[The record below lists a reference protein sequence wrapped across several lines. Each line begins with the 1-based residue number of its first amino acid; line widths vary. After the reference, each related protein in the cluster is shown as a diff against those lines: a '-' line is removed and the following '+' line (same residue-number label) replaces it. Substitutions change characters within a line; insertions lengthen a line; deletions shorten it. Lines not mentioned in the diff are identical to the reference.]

1 MLNIIVMKH
10 ILKYGLFV
18 VASVMALCVSCSDDD
33 EGGASDPV
41 VTIGQ
46 GEVLVGN
53 VAQEKRV
60 SVQANVPIALVSS
73 ESWCVVEQEGETT
86 ANGVTTFV
94 VKVESNTDAQER
106 RALLQ
111 VMYGEQSFGV
121 IAVTQTAGDKVVIAE
136 TSPMETSNEYREFTL
151 TVSSTSEY
159 EVTLSCDWIVR
170 KSSEEEGKE
179 LFAVKA
185 NYGEARI
192 DTILFTCG
200 NAEALY
206 VVSQAAGVIVDLG
219 VESTAKE
226 LAAKIFAGINIGNTM
241 EVPLQEGADP
251 NQSGE
256 TGWGNPVVNEDYIRG
271 LRDAGFN
278 AVRIPCAWDSHIED
292 VETHKVADKWM
303 ERVAEVVDM
312 VVNNGMYAIL
322 NIHWDGGWLE
332 NNCTADKQEAN
343 NEKQRALWTQI
354 ANRFIEYDERLLF
367 AGCNEP
373 NAENAEQMAV
383 LATYEQTFVDAV
395 RATGGRNAK
404 RVLIVQGPTTNI
416 EKTDQLMALPTD
428 IVEDRLMVEVHY
440 YDPFPF
446 CLMEKDETWGKMLY
460 FWGSQMSKVSAELKD
475 RCSTYAANAEAVNTE
490 LLKMKKKYANQGIP
504 VILGEYGAYYRKALA
519 SEEYYDLHKA
529 SVDEWLYEVT
539 RLSKNNG
546 LIPFL
551 WDTGALISRK
561 DGSVIQQSQ
570 LENLMKGATEGI
582 YPSIYK

>member
-1 MLNIIVMKH
+1 M
-10 ILKYGLFV
+10 LKY
-18 VASVMALCVSCSDDD
+18 AVMLIIAITGALSACSDDD
-33 EGGASDPV
+33 SESVEPQVKV
-41 VTIGQ
+41 VQ
-46 GEVLVGN
+46 EEVILN
-53 VAQEKRV
+53 NKAQQKKI
-60 SVQANVPIALVSS
+60 SIQTNVPLKLVSS
-73 ESWCVVEQEGETT
+73 ESWCIVEQEGETT
-86 ANGVTTFV
+86 AKGVATFV
-94 VKVESNTDAQER
+94 VSVESNDETQER
-106 RALLQ
+106 RALIR
-111 VMYGEQSFGV
+111 VYSGETEYGVVS
-121 IAVTQTAGDKVVIAE
+121 VTQSAGDSIKIVE
-136 TSPMETSNEYREFTL
+136 TSPLSVENIYSEIVL
-151 TVSSTSEY
+151 TVQSTAEY
-159 EVTLSCDWIVR
+159 TVTLSCDWITQ
-170 KSSEEEGKE
+170 KDNAEEGKE
-179 LFAVKA
+179 TFAIKA
-185 NYGEARI
+185 NYDEART
-192 DTILFTCG
+192 DTIVFSCG

-206 VVSQAAGVIVDLG
+206 IITQAAGEIVDLG

-226 LAAKIFAGINIGNTM
+226 LAGKIFAGINIGNTM
-241 EVPLQEGADP
+241 EVPLGEGVEP
-251 NQSGE
+251 GTSGE
-256 TGWGNPVVNEDYIRG
+256 TGWGNPVINEDYIRG
-271 LRDAGFN
+271 LRNAGFN
-278 AVRIPCAWDSHIED
+278 AVRVPCAWNSHIED
-292 VETHKVADKWM
+292 FETFKVSDKWM
-303 ERVAEVVDM
+303 ARVKEVVDM
-312 VVNNGMYAIL
+312 IVNNGMYVIL

-332 NNCTADKQEAN
+332 NNCTPDKQEAN
-343 NEKQRALWTQI
+343 NKQQKALWTQI
-354 ANRFIEYDERLLF
+354 ANQFKEYDERVLF

-416 EKTDQLMALPTD
+416 EKTEQLMALPTD

-446 CLMEKDETWGKMLY
+446 CLMEKDETWGKMSY
-460 FWGSQMSKVSAELKD
+460 FWGSQISKVSAELKD

-561 DGSVIQQSQ
+561 DGSVIQQTQ
-570 LENLMKGATEGI
+570 LDNIMKGANDGV
-582 YPSIYK
+582 YPSIFK

>member
-1 MLNIIVMKH
+1 MENIYSEIV
-10 ILKYGLFV
+10 
-18 VASVMALCVSCSDDD
+18 
-33 EGGASDPV
+33 
-41 VTIGQ
+41 
-46 GEVLVGN
+46 
-53 VAQEKRV
+53 
-60 SVQANVPIALVSS
+60 
-73 ESWCVVEQEGETT
+73 
-86 ANGVTTFV
+86 
-94 VKVESNTDAQER
+94 
-106 RALLQ
+106 
-111 VMYGEQSFGV
+111 
-121 IAVTQTAGDKVVIAE
+121 
-136 TSPMETSNEYREFTL
+136 L
-151 TVSSTSEY
+151 TVQSTAEY
-159 EVTLSCDWIVR
+159 TVTLSCDWITQ
-170 KSSEEEGKE
+170 KDNAEEGKE
-179 LFAVKA
+179 TFAIKA
-185 NYGEARI
+185 NYDEART
-192 DTILFTCG
+192 DTIVFSCG

-206 VVSQAAGVIVDLG
+206 IITQAAGEIVDLG

-226 LAAKIFAGINIGNTM
+226 LAGKIFAGINIGNTM
-241 EVPLQEGADP
+241 EVPLGEGVEP
-251 NQSGE
+251 GTSGE
-256 TGWGNPVVNEDYIRG
+256 TGWGNPVINEDYIRG
-271 LRDAGFN
+271 LRNAGFN
-278 AVRIPCAWDSHIED
+278 AVRVPCAWNSHIED
-292 VETHKVADKWM
+292 FETYKVSDKWM
-303 ERVAEVVDM
+303 ARVKEVVDM
-312 VVNNGMYAIL
+312 IVNNGMYVIL

-332 NNCTADKQEAN
+332 NNCTPDKQEAN
-343 NEKQRALWTQI
+343 NKQQKALWTQI
-354 ANRFIEYDERLLF
+354 ANQFKEYDERVLF

-446 CLMEKDETWGKMLY
+446 CLMDKDETWGKMSY
-460 FWGSQMSKVSAELKD
+460 FWGSQVSKVSAELKD

-561 DGSVIQQSQ
+561 DGSVIQQTQ
-570 LENLMKGATEGI
+570 LDNIMKGANDGV
-582 YPSIYK
+582 YPSIFK

>member
-1 MLNIIVMKH
+1 M
-10 ILKYGLFV
+10 LKY
-18 VASVMALCVSCSDDD
+18 AVMLIIAITGVLSACSDDD
-33 EGGASDPV
+33 SESVEPQVKV
-41 VTIGQ
+41 VQ
-46 GEVLVGN
+46 EEVILN
-53 VAQEKRV
+53 NKAQQKKI
-60 SVQANVPIALVSS
+60 SIQTNVPLKLVSS
-73 ESWCVVEQEGETT
+73 ESWCTVEQEGETT
-86 ANGVTTFV
+86 AKGVATFV
-94 VKVESNTDAQER
+94 VSVESNDEAQER
-106 RALLQ
+106 RALIR
-111 VMYGEQSFGV
+111 VYSGETEYGVVS
-121 IAVTQTAGDKVVIAE
+121 VTQSAGDSIKIVE
-136 TSPMETSNEYREFTL
+136 TSPLSVENIYSEIVL
-151 TVSSTSEY
+151 TVQSTAEY
-159 EVTLSCDWIVR
+159 TVTLSCDWITQ
-170 KSSEEEGKE
+170 KDNAEEGKE
-179 LFAVKA
+179 TFAIKA
-185 NYGEARI
+185 NYDEART
-192 DTILFTCG
+192 DTIVFSCG

-206 VVSQAAGVIVDLG
+206 IITQAAGEIVDLG

-226 LAAKIFAGINIGNTM
+226 LAGKIFAGINIGNTM
-241 EVPLQEGADP
+241 EVPLGEGVEP
-251 NQSGE
+251 GTSGE
-256 TGWGNPVVNEDYIRG
+256 TGWGNPVINEDYIRG
-271 LRDAGFN
+271 LRNAGFN
-278 AVRIPCAWDSHIED
+278 AVRVPCAWNSHIED
-292 VETHKVADKWM
+292 FETFKVSDKWM
-303 ERVAEVVDM
+303 ARVKEVVDM
-312 VVNNGMYAIL
+312 IVNNGMYVIL

-332 NNCTADKQEAN
+332 NNCTPDKQEAN
-343 NEKQRALWTQI
+343 NKQQKALWTQI
-354 ANRFIEYDERLLF
+354 ANQFKEYDERVLF

-446 CLMEKDETWGKMLY
+446 CLMDKDETWGKMSY
-460 FWGSQMSKVSAELKD
+460 FWGSQVSKVSAELKD
-475 RCSTYAANAEAVNTE
+475 RCSTYAANVEAVNTE

-561 DGSVIQQSQ
+561 DGSVIQQTQ
-570 LENLMKGATEGI
+570 LDNIMKGANDGV
-582 YPSIYK
+582 YPSIFK

>member
-1 MLNIIVMKH
+1 MRYM
-10 ILKYGLFV
+10 LKY
-18 VASVMALCVSCSDDD
+18 AVMLIIAITGALSACSDDD
-33 EGGASDPV
+33 SESVEPQVKV
-41 VTIGQ
+41 VQ
-46 GEVLVGN
+46 EEVILN
-53 VAQEKRV
+53 NKAQQKKI
-60 SVQANVPIALVSS
+60 SIQTNVPLKLVSS
-73 ESWCVVEQEGETT
+73 ESWCTVEQEGETT
-86 ANGVTTFV
+86 AKGVAIFV
-94 VKVESNTDAQER
+94 VSVESNDEAQER
-106 RALLQ
+106 RALIR
-111 VMYGEQSFGV
+111 VYSGETEYGVVS
-121 IAVTQTAGDKVVIAE
+121 VTQSAGDSIKIVE
-136 TSPMETSNEYREFTL
+136 TSPLSVENIYSEIVL
-151 TVSSTSEY
+151 TVHSTAEY
-159 EVTLSCDWIVR
+159 TVTLSCDWITQ
-170 KSSEEEGKE
+170 KDNAEEGKE
-179 LFAVKA
+179 TFAIKA
-185 NYGEARI
+185 NYDEART
-192 DTILFTCG
+192 DTIVFSCG

-206 VVSQAAGVIVDLG
+206 IITQAAGEIVDLG

-226 LAAKIFAGINIGNTM
+226 LAGKIFAGINIGNTM
-241 EVPLQEGADP
+241 EVPLGEGVEP
-251 NQSGE
+251 GTSGE
-256 TGWGNPVVNEDYIRG
+256 TGWGNPVINEDYIRG
-271 LRDAGFN
+271 LRNAGFN
-278 AVRIPCAWDSHIED
+278 AVRVPCAWNSHIED
-292 VETHKVADKWM
+292 FETFKVSDKWM
-303 ERVAEVVDM
+303 ARVKEVVDM
-312 VVNNGMYAIL
+312 IVNNGMYVIL

-332 NNCTADKQEAN
+332 NNCTPDKQEAN
-343 NEKQRALWTQI
+343 NKQQKALWTQI
-354 ANRFIEYDERLLF
+354 ANQFKEYDERVLF

-446 CLMEKDETWGKMLY
+446 CLMEKDETWGKMSY

-529 SVDEWLYEVT
+529 SIDEWLYEVT

-561 DGSVIQQSQ
+561 DGSVIQQTQ
-570 LENLMKGATEGI
+570 LDNIMKGANDGV
-582 YPSIYK
+582 YPSIFK

>member
-1 MLNIIVMKH
+1 MRYM
-10 ILKYGLFV
+10 LKY
-18 VASVMALCVSCSDDD
+18 AVMLIIAITGALSACSDDD
-33 EGGASDPV
+33 SESVEPQVKV
-41 VTIGQ
+41 VQ
-46 GEVLVGN
+46 EEVILN
-53 VAQEKRV
+53 NKAQQKKI
-60 SVQANVPIALVSS
+60 SIQTNVPLKLVSS
-73 ESWCVVEQEGETT
+73 ESWCTVEQEGETT
-86 ANGVTTFV
+86 AKGVATFV
-94 VKVESNTDAQER
+94 VSVESNDEAQER
-106 RALLQ
+106 RALIK
-111 VMYGEQSFGV
+111 VYSGETECGV
-121 IAVTQTAGDKVVIAE
+121 VSVTQSAGDSIKIVE
-136 TSPMETSNEYREFTL
+136 TSPLSVESIYSEIVL
-151 TVSSTSEY
+151 TVQSTAEY
-159 EVTLSCDWIVR
+159 TVTLSCDWITQ
-170 KSSEEEGKE
+170 KDNAEEGKE
-179 LFAVKA
+179 IFAIKA
-185 NYGEARI
+185 NYDEART
-192 DTILFTCG
+192 DTIVFSCG

-206 VVSQAAGVIVDLG
+206 IITQAAGEIVDLG

-226 LAAKIFAGINIGNTM
+226 LAGKIFAGINIGNTM
-241 EVPLQEGADP
+241 EVPLGEGVEP
-251 NQSGE
+251 GTSGE
-256 TGWGNPVVNEDYIRG
+256 TGWGNPVINEDYIRG
-271 LRDAGFN
+271 LRNAGFN
-278 AVRIPCAWDSHIED
+278 AVRVPCAWNSHIED
-292 VETHKVADKWM
+292 FETFKVSDKWM
-303 ERVAEVVDM
+303 ARVKEVVDM
-312 VVNNGMYAIL
+312 IVNNGMYVIL

-332 NNCTADKQEAN
+332 NNCTPDKQEAN
-343 NEKQRALWTQI
+343 NKQQKALWTQI
-354 ANRFIEYDERLLF
+354 ANQFKEYDERVLF

-446 CLMEKDETWGKMLY
+446 CLMDKDETWGKMSY

-561 DGSVIQQSQ
+561 DGSVIQQTQ
-570 LENLMKGATEGI
+570 LDNIMKGANDGV
-582 YPSIYK
+582 YPSIFK

>member
-1 MLNIIVMKH
+1 MRYM
-10 ILKYGLFV
+10 LKY
-18 VASVMALCVSCSDDD
+18 AVMLIIAITGALSACSDDD
-33 EGGASDPV
+33 SESVEPQVKV
-41 VTIGQ
+41 VQ
-46 GEVLVGN
+46 EEVILN
-53 VAQEKRV
+53 NKAQQKKI
-60 SVQANVPIALVSS
+60 SIQTNVPLKLVSS
-73 ESWCVVEQEGETT
+73 ESWCTVEQEGETT
-86 ANGVTTFV
+86 AKGVATFV
-94 VKVESNTDAQER
+94 VSVESNDEAQER
-106 RALLQ
+106 RALIR
-111 VMYGEQSFGV
+111 VYSGETEYGVVS
-121 IAVTQTAGDKVVIAE
+121 VTQSAGDSIKIVE
-136 TSPMETSNEYREFTL
+136 TSPLSVENIYSEIVL
-151 TVSSTSEY
+151 TVQSTAEY
-159 EVTLSCDWIVR
+159 TVTLSCDWITQ
-170 KSSEEEGKE
+170 KDNAEEGKE
-179 LFAVKA
+179 TFAIKA
-185 NYGEARI
+185 NYDEART
-192 DTILFTCG
+192 DTIVFSCG

-206 VVSQAAGVIVDLG
+206 IITQAAGEIVDLG
-219 VESTAKE
+219 VESSAKE
-226 LAAKIFAGINIGNTM
+226 LAGKIFAGINIGNTM
-241 EVPLQEGADP
+241 EVPLGEGVEP
-251 NQSGE
+251 GTSGE
-256 TGWGNPVVNEDYIRG
+256 TGWGNPVINEDYIRG
-271 LRDAGFN
+271 LRNAGFN
-278 AVRIPCAWDSHIED
+278 AVRVPCAWNSHIED
-292 VETHKVADKWM
+292 FETFKVSDKWM
-303 ERVAEVVDM
+303 ARVKEVVDM
-312 VVNNGMYAIL
+312 IVNNGMYVIL

-332 NNCTADKQEAN
+332 NNCTPDKQEAN
-343 NEKQRALWTQI
+343 NKQQKALWTQI
-354 ANRFIEYDERLLF
+354 ANQFKEYDERVLF

-446 CLMEKDETWGKMLY
+446 CLMDKDETWGKMSY

-475 RCSTYAANAEAVNTE
+475 RCSTYAANVEAVNTE

-561 DGSVIQQSQ
+561 DGSVIQQTQ
-570 LENLMKGATEGI
+570 LDNIMKGANDGV
-582 YPSIYK
+582 YPSIFK

>member
-1 MLNIIVMKH
+1 MRYM
-10 ILKYGLFV
+10 LKY
-18 VASVMALCVSCSDDD
+18 AVMLIIAITGALSACSDDD
-33 EGGASDPV
+33 SESVEPQVKV
-41 VTIGQ
+41 VQ
-46 GEVLVGN
+46 EEVILN
-53 VAQEKRV
+53 NKAQQKKI
-60 SVQANVPIALVSS
+60 SIQTNVPLKLVSS
-73 ESWCVVEQEGETT
+73 ESWCTVEQEGETT
-86 ANGVTTFV
+86 AKGVATFV
-94 VKVESNTDAQER
+94 VSVESNDEAQER
-106 RALLQ
+106 RALIR
-111 VMYGEQSFGV
+111 VYSGETEYGVVSVSQS
-121 IAVTQTAGDKVVIAE
+121 AGDSIKIVE
-136 TSPMETSNEYREFTL
+136 TSPLSVENIYSEIVL
-151 TVSSTSEY
+151 TVQSTAEY
-159 EVTLSCDWIVR
+159 TVTLSCDWITQ
-170 KSSEEEGKE
+170 KDNAEEGKE
-179 LFAVKA
+179 TFAIKA
-185 NYGEARI
+185 NYDEART
-192 DTILFTCG
+192 DTIVFSCG

-206 VVSQAAGVIVDLG
+206 IITQAAGEIVDLG

-226 LAAKIFAGINIGNTM
+226 LAGKIFAGINIGNTM
-241 EVPLQEGADP
+241 EVPLGEGVEP
-251 NQSGE
+251 GTSGE
-256 TGWGNPVVNEDYIRG
+256 TGWGNPVINEDYIRG
-271 LRDAGFN
+271 LRNAGFN
-278 AVRIPCAWDSHIED
+278 AVRVPCAWNSHIED
-292 VETHKVADKWM
+292 FETFKVSDKWM
-303 ERVAEVVDM
+303 ARVKEVVDM
-312 VVNNGMYAIL
+312 IVNNGMYVIL

-332 NNCTADKQEAN
+332 NNCTPDKQEAN
-343 NEKQRALWTQI
+343 NKQQKALWTQI
-354 ANRFIEYDERLLF
+354 ANQFKEYDERVLF

-446 CLMEKDETWGKMLY
+446 CLMDKDETWGKMSY

-475 RCSTYAANAEAVNTE
+475 RCSTYAANVEAVNTE

-561 DGSVIQQSQ
+561 DGSVIQQTQ
-570 LENLMKGATEGI
+570 LDNIMKGANDGV
-582 YPSIYK
+582 YPSIFK

>member
-1 MLNIIVMKH
+1 MRYM
-10 ILKYGLFV
+10 LKY
-18 VASVMALCVSCSDDD
+18 AVMLIIAITGALSACSDDD
-33 EGGASDPV
+33 SESVEPQLKV
-41 VTIGQ
+41 VQ
-46 GEVLVGN
+46 EEVILN
-53 VAQEKRV
+53 NKAQQKKI
-60 SVQANVPIALVSS
+60 SIQTNVPLKLVSS
-73 ESWCVVEQEGETT
+73 ESWCTVEQEGETT
-86 ANGVTTFV
+86 AKGVATFV
-94 VKVESNTDAQER
+94 VSVESNDEAQER
-106 RALLQ
+106 RALIK
-111 VMYGEQSFGV
+111 VYSGETECGV
-121 IAVTQTAGDKVVIAE
+121 VSVTQSAGDSIKIVE
-136 TSPMETSNEYREFTL
+136 TSPLSVENIYSEIVL
-151 TVSSTSEY
+151 TVQSTAEY
-159 EVTLSCDWIVR
+159 TVTLSCDWITQ
-170 KSSEEEGKE
+170 KDNAEEGKE
-179 LFAVKA
+179 TFAIKA
-185 NYGEARI
+185 NYDEART
-192 DTILFTCG
+192 DTIVFSCG

-206 VVSQAAGVIVDLG
+206 IITQAAGEIVDLG

-226 LAAKIFAGINIGNTM
+226 LAGKIFAGINIGNTM
-241 EVPLQEGADP
+241 EVPLGEGVEP
-251 NQSGE
+251 GTSGE
-256 TGWGNPVVNEDYIRG
+256 TGWGNPVINEDYIRG
-271 LRDAGFN
+271 LRNAGFN
-278 AVRIPCAWDSHIED
+278 AVRVPCAWNSHIED
-292 VETHKVADKWM
+292 FETYKVSDKWM
-303 ERVAEVVDM
+303 ARVKEVVDM
-312 VVNNGMYAIL
+312 IVNNGMYVIL

-332 NNCTADKQEAN
+332 NNCTPDKQEAN
-343 NEKQRALWTQI
+343 NKQQKALWTQI
-354 ANRFIEYDERLLF
+354 ANQFKEYDERVLF

-446 CLMEKDETWGKMLY
+446 CLMDKDETWGKMSY

-561 DGSVIQQSQ
+561 DGSVIQQTQ
-570 LENLMKGATEGI
+570 LDNIMKGANDGV
-582 YPSIYK
+582 YPSIFK

>member
-1 MLNIIVMKH
+1 M
-10 ILKYGLFV
+10 LKY
-18 VASVMALCVSCSDDD
+18 AVMLIIAITGALSACSDDD
-33 EGGASDPV
+33 SESVEPQVKV
-41 VTIGQ
+41 VQ
-46 GEVLVGN
+46 EEVILN
-53 VAQEKRV
+53 NKAQQKKI
-60 SVQANVPIALVSS
+60 SIQTNVPLKLVSS
-73 ESWCVVEQEGETT
+73 ESWCTVEQEGETT
-86 ANGVTTFV
+86 AKGVATFV
-94 VKVESNTDAQER
+94 VSVESNDEAQER
-106 RALLQ
+106 RALIR
-111 VMYGEQSFGV
+111 VYSGETEYGVVS
-121 IAVTQTAGDKVVIAE
+121 VTQSAGDSIKIVE
-136 TSPMETSNEYREFTL
+136 TSPLSVENIYSEIVL
-151 TVSSTSEY
+151 TVQSTAEY
-159 EVTLSCDWIVR
+159 TVTLSCDWITQ
-170 KSSEEEGKE
+170 KDNAEEGKE
-179 LFAVKA
+179 TFAIKA
-185 NYGEARI
+185 NYDEART
-192 DTILFTCG
+192 DTIVFSCG

-206 VVSQAAGVIVDLG
+206 IITQAAGEIVDLG

-226 LAAKIFAGINIGNTM
+226 LAGKIFAGINIGNTM
-241 EVPLQEGADP
+241 EVPLGEGVEP
-251 NQSGE
+251 GTSGE
-256 TGWGNPVVNEDYIRG
+256 TGWGNPVINEDYIRG
-271 LRDAGFN
+271 LRNAGFN
-278 AVRIPCAWDSHIED
+278 AVRVPCAWNSHIED
-292 VETHKVADKWM
+292 FETYKVSDKWM
-303 ERVAEVVDM
+303 ARVKEVVDM
-312 VVNNGMYAIL
+312 IVNNGMYVIL

-332 NNCTADKQEAN
+332 NNCTPDKQEAN
-343 NEKQRALWTQI
+343 NKQQKALWTQI
-354 ANRFIEYDERLLF
+354 ANQFKDYDERVLF

-428 IVEDRLMVEVHY
+428 IVDDRLMVEVHY

-446 CLMEKDETWGKMLY
+446 CLMDKDETWGKRSY

-561 DGSVIQQSQ
+561 DGSVIQQTQ
-570 LENLMKGATEGI
+570 LDNIMKGANDGV
-582 YPSIYK
+582 YPSIFK

>member
-1 MLNIIVMKH
+1 MRYM
-10 ILKYGLFV
+10 LKY
-18 VASVMALCVSCSDDD
+18 AVMLIIAITGALSACSDDD
-33 EGGASDPV
+33 SESVEPQVKV
-41 VTIGQ
+41 VQ
-46 GEVLVGN
+46 EEVVLN
-53 VAQEKRV
+53 NKAQQKKI
-60 SVQANVPIALVSS
+60 SIQTNVPLKLVSS
-73 ESWCVVEQEGETT
+73 ESWCTVEQEGETT
-86 ANGVTTFV
+86 AKGVATFV
-94 VKVESNTDAQER
+94 VSVESNDDAQER
-106 RALLQ
+106 RALIR
-111 VMYGEQSFGV
+111 VYSGETEYGVVS
-121 IAVTQTAGDKVVIAE
+121 VTQSAGDSIKIVE
-136 TSPMETSNEYREFTL
+136 TSPLSVENVYSEIVL
-151 TVSSTSEY
+151 TVQSTAEY
-159 EVTLSCDWIVR
+159 TVTLSCDWITQ
-170 KSSEEEGKE
+170 KDNAEEGKE
-179 LFAVKA
+179 TFAIKA
-185 NYGEARI
+185 NYDEART
-192 DTILFTCG
+192 DTIVFSCG

-206 VVSQAAGVIVDLG
+206 IITQAAGEIVDLG

-226 LAAKIFAGINIGNTM
+226 LAGKIFAGINIGNTM
-241 EVPLQEGADP
+241 EVPLGEGVEP
-251 NQSGE
+251 GTSGE
-256 TGWGNPVVNEDYIRG
+256 TGWGNPVINEDYIRG
-271 LRDAGFN
+271 LRNAGFN
-278 AVRIPCAWDSHIED
+278 AVRVPCAWNSHIED
-292 VETHKVADKWM
+292 FETFKVSDKWM
-303 ERVAEVVDM
+303 ARVKEVVDM
-312 VVNNGMYAIL
+312 IVNNGMYVIL

-332 NNCTADKQEAN
+332 NNCTPDKQEAN
-343 NEKQRALWTQI
+343 NKQQKALWTQI
-354 ANRFIEYDERLLF
+354 ANQFKEYDERVLF

-446 CLMEKDETWGKMLY
+446 CLMDKDETWGKMSY

-475 RCSTYAANAEAVNTE
+475 RCSTYAANVEAVNTE

-561 DGSVIQQSQ
+561 DGSVIQQTQ
-570 LENLMKGATEGI
+570 LDNIMKGANDGV
-582 YPSIYK
+582 YPSIFK

>member
-1 MLNIIVMKH
+1 MRYM
-10 ILKYGLFV
+10 LKY
-18 VASVMALCVSCSDDD
+18 AVMLIIAITGALSACSDDD
-33 EGGASDPV
+33 SESVEPQVKV
-41 VTIGQ
+41 VQ
-46 GEVLVGN
+46 EEVVLN
-53 VAQEKRV
+53 NK
-60 SVQANVPIALVSS
+60 VQQKKISIQTNVPLKLVSS
-73 ESWCVVEQEGETT
+73 ESWCTVEQEGETT
-86 ANGVTTFV
+86 AKGVATFV
-94 VKVESNTDAQER
+94 VSVESNDDAQER
-106 RALLQ
+106 RALIR
-111 VMYGEQSFGV
+111 VYSGETEYGVVS
-121 IAVTQTAGDKVVIAE
+121 VTQSAGDSIKIVE
-136 TSPMETSNEYREFTL
+136 TSPLSVENIYSEIVL
-151 TVSSTSEY
+151 TVQSTAEY
-159 EVTLSCDWIVR
+159 TVTLSCDWITQ
-170 KSSEEEGKE
+170 KDNAEEGKE
-179 LFAVKA
+179 TFAIKA
-185 NYGEARI
+185 NYDEART
-192 DTILFTCG
+192 DTIVFSCG

-206 VVSQAAGVIVDLG
+206 IITQAAGEIVDLG

-226 LAAKIFAGINIGNTM
+226 LAGKIFAGINIGNTM
-241 EVPLQEGADP
+241 EVPLGEGVEP
-251 NQSGE
+251 GTSGE
-256 TGWGNPVVNEDYIRG
+256 TGWGNPVINEDYIRG
-271 LRDAGFN
+271 LRNAGFN
-278 AVRIPCAWDSHIED
+278 AVRVPCAWNSHIED
-292 VETHKVADKWM
+292 FETFKVSDKWM
-303 ERVAEVVDM
+303 ARVKEVVDM
-312 VVNNGMYAIL
+312 IVNNGMYVIL

-332 NNCTADKQEAN
+332 NNCTPDKQEAN
-343 NEKQRALWTQI
+343 NKQQKALWTQI
-354 ANRFIEYDERLLF
+354 ANQFKEYDERVLF

-446 CLMEKDETWGKMLY
+446 CLMDKDETWGKMSY

-561 DGSVIQQSQ
+561 DGSVIQQTQ
-570 LENLMKGATEGI
+570 LDNIMKGANDGV
-582 YPSIYK
+582 YPSIFK

>member
-1 MLNIIVMKH
+1 M
-10 ILKYGLFV
+10 LKY
-18 VASVMALCVSCSDDD
+18 AVMLIIAITGALSACSDDD
-33 EGGASDPV
+33 SESVEPQVTV
-41 VTIGQ
+41 VQ
-46 GEVLVGN
+46 EEVILN
-53 VAQEKRV
+53 NKAQQKKI
-60 SVQANVPIALVSS
+60 SIQTNVPLKLVSS
-73 ESWCVVEQEGETT
+73 ESWCTVEQEGETT
-86 ANGVTTFV
+86 AKGVATFV
-94 VKVESNTDAQER
+94 VSVESNDEAQER
-106 RALLQ
+106 RALIK
-111 VMYGEQSFGV
+111 VYSGETEYGVVS
-121 IAVTQTAGDKVVIAE
+121 VTQSAGDSIKIVE
-136 TSPMETSNEYREFTL
+136 TSPLSVENIYSEIVL
-151 TVSSTSEY
+151 TVQTTAEY
-159 EVTLSCDWIVR
+159 TVTLSCDWITQ
-170 KSSEEEGKE
+170 KDNAEEGKE
-179 LFAVKA
+179 TFAIKA
-185 NYGEARI
+185 NYDEART
-192 DTILFTCG
+192 DTIVFSCG

-206 VVSQAAGVIVDLG
+206 IITQAAGEIVDLG

-226 LAAKIFAGINIGNTM
+226 LAGKIFAGINIGNTM
-241 EVPLQEGADP
+241 EVPLGEGVEP
-251 NQSGE
+251 GTSGE
-256 TGWGNPVVNEDYIRG
+256 TGWGNPVINEDYIRG
-271 LRDAGFN
+271 LRNAGFN
-278 AVRIPCAWDSHIED
+278 AVRVPCAWNSHIED
-292 VETHKVADKWM
+292 FETFKVSDKWM
-303 ERVAEVVDM
+303 ARVKEVVDM
-312 VVNNGMYAIL
+312 IVNNGMYVIL

-332 NNCTADKQEAN
+332 NNCTPNKQEAN
-343 NEKQRALWTQI
+343 NKQQKALWTQI
-354 ANRFIEYDERLLF
+354 ANQFKEYDERVLF

-446 CLMEKDETWGKMLY
+446 CLRDKDETWGKMSY

-475 RCSTYAANAEAVNTE
+475 RCSTYAANVEAVNTE

-561 DGSVIQQSQ
+561 DGSVIQQTQ
-570 LENLMKGATEGI
+570 LDNIMKGANDGV
-582 YPSIYK
+582 YPSIFK

>member
-1 MLNIIVMKH
+1 MLIIA
-10 ILKYGLFV
+10 ITG
-18 VASVMALCVSCSDDD
+18 ALSACSDDD
-33 EGGASDPV
+33 SESVEPQVKV
-41 VTIGQ
+41 VQ
-46 GEVLVGN
+46 EEVILN
-53 VAQEKRV
+53 NKAQQKKI
-60 SVQANVPIALVSS
+60 SIQTNVPLKLVSS
-73 ESWCVVEQEGETT
+73 ESWCTVEQEGETT
-86 ANGVTTFV
+86 AKGVATFV
-94 VKVESNTDAQER
+94 VSVESNDEAQER
-106 RALLQ
+106 RALIR
-111 VMYGEQSFGV
+111 VYSGETEYGVVS
-121 IAVTQTAGDKVVIAE
+121 VTQSAGDSIKIVE
-136 TSPMETSNEYREFTL
+136 TSPLSVENIYSEIVL
-151 TVSSTSEY
+151 TVQSTAEY
-159 EVTLSCDWIVR
+159 TVTLSCDWITQ
-170 KSSEEEGKE
+170 KDNAEEGKE
-179 LFAVKA
+179 TFAIKA
-185 NYGEARI
+185 NYDEART
-192 DTILFTCG
+192 DTIVFSCG

-206 VVSQAAGVIVDLG
+206 IITQVAGEIVDLG
-219 VESTAKE
+219 VESAAKE
-226 LAAKIFAGINIGNTM
+226 LAGKIFAGINIGNTM
-241 EVPLQEGADP
+241 EVPLGEGVEP
-251 NQSGE
+251 GTSGE
-256 TGWGNPVVNEDYIRG
+256 TGWGNPVINEDYIRG
-271 LRDAGFN
+271 LRNAGFN
-278 AVRIPCAWDSHIED
+278 AVRVPCAWNSHIED
-292 VETHKVADKWM
+292 FETFKVSDKWM
-303 ERVAEVVDM
+303 ARVKEVVDM
-312 VVNNGMYAIL
+312 IVNNGMYVIL

-332 NNCTADKQEAN
+332 NNCTPDKQEAN
-343 NEKQRALWTQI
+343 NKQQKALWTQI
-354 ANRFIEYDERLLF
+354 ANQFKEYDERVLF

-446 CLMEKDETWGKMLY
+446 CLMDKDETWGKMSY

-561 DGSVIQQSQ
+561 DGSVIQQTQ
-570 LENLMKGATEGI
+570 LDNIMKGANDGV
-582 YPSIYK
+582 YPSIFK

>member
-1 MLNIIVMKH
+1 M
-10 ILKYGLFV
+10 LKY
-18 VASVMALCVSCSDDD
+18 AVMLIIAITGALSACSDDD
-33 EGGASDPV
+33 SESVEPQVKV
-41 VTIGQ
+41 VQ
-46 GEVLVGN
+46 EEVILN
-53 VAQEKRV
+53 NKAQQKKI
-60 SVQANVPIALVSS
+60 SIQTNVPLKLVSS
-73 ESWCVVEQEGETT
+73 ESWCTVEQEGETT
-86 ANGVTTFV
+86 AKGVATFV
-94 VKVESNTDAQER
+94 VSVESNDEAQER
-106 RALLQ
+106 RALIK
-111 VMYGEQSFGV
+111 VYSGETECGV
-121 IAVTQTAGDKVVIAE
+121 VSVTQSAGDSIKIVE
-136 TSPMETSNEYREFTL
+136 TSPLSVENIYSEIVL
-151 TVSSTSEY
+151 TVQSTAEY
-159 EVTLSCDWIVR
+159 TVTLSCDWITQ
-170 KSSEEEGKE
+170 KDNAEEGKE
-179 LFAVKA
+179 TFAIKA
-185 NYGEARI
+185 NYDEART
-192 DTILFTCG
+192 DTIVFSCG

-206 VVSQAAGVIVDLG
+206 IITQAAGEIVDLG

-226 LAAKIFAGINIGNTM
+226 LAGKIFAGINIGNTM
-241 EVPLQEGADP
+241 EVPLGEGVEP
-251 NQSGE
+251 GTSGE
-256 TGWGNPVVNEDYIRG
+256 TGWGNPVINEDYIRG
-271 LRDAGFN
+271 LRNAGFN
-278 AVRIPCAWDSHIED
+278 AVRVPCAWNSHIED
-292 VETHKVADKWM
+292 FETFKVSDKWM
-303 ERVAEVVDM
+303 ARVKEVVDM
-312 VVNNGMYAIL
+312 IVNNGMYVIL

-332 NNCTADKQEAN
+332 NNCTPDKQEAN
-343 NEKQRALWTQI
+343 NKQQKALWTQI
-354 ANRFIEYDERLLF
+354 ANQFKEYDERVLF

-446 CLMEKDETWGKMLY
+446 CLMDKDETWGKMSY

-561 DGSVIQQSQ
+561 DGSVIQQTQ
-570 LENLMKGATEGI
+570 LDNIMKGANDGV
-582 YPSIYK
+582 YPSIFK

>member
-1 MLNIIVMKH
+1 M
-10 ILKYGLFV
+10 LKY
-18 VASVMALCVSCSDDD
+18 AVMLIIAITGALSACSDDD
-33 EGGASDPV
+33 SESVEPQVTV
-41 VTIGQ
+41 VQ
-46 GEVLVGN
+46 EEVILN
-53 VAQEKRV
+53 NKAQQKKI
-60 SVQANVPIALVSS
+60 SIQTNVPLKLVSS
-73 ESWCVVEQEGETT
+73 ESWCTVEQEGETT
-86 ANGVTTFV
+86 AKGVATFV
-94 VKVESNTDAQER
+94 VSVESNDEAQER
-106 RALLQ
+106 RALIK
-111 VMYGEQSFGV
+111 VYSGETEYGVVS
-121 IAVTQTAGDKVVIAE
+121 VTQSAGDSIKIVE
-136 TSPMETSNEYREFTL
+136 TSPLSVENIYSEIVL
-151 TVSSTSEY
+151 TVQSTAEY
-159 EVTLSCDWIVR
+159 TVTLSCDWITQ
-170 KSSEEEGKE
+170 KDNAEEGKE
-179 LFAVKA
+179 TFAIKA
-185 NYGEARI
+185 NYDEART
-192 DTILFTCG
+192 DTIVFSCG

-206 VVSQAAGVIVDLG
+206 IITQAAGEIVDLG

-226 LAAKIFAGINIGNTM
+226 LAGKIFAGINIGNTM
-241 EVPLQEGADP
+241 EVPLGEGVEP
-251 NQSGE
+251 GTSGE
-256 TGWGNPVVNEDYIRG
+256 TGWGNPVINEDYIRG
-271 LRDAGFN
+271 LRNAGFN
-278 AVRIPCAWDSHIED
+278 AVRVPCAWNSHIED
-292 VETHKVADKWM
+292 FETFKVSDKWM
-303 ERVAEVVDM
+303 ARVKEVVDM
-312 VVNNGMYAIL
+312 IVNNGMYVIL

-332 NNCTADKQEAN
+332 NNCTPNKQEAN
-343 NEKQRALWTQI
+343 NKQQKALWTQI
-354 ANRFIEYDERLLF
+354 ANQFKEYDERVLF

-446 CLMEKDETWGKMLY
+446 CLMDKDETWGKMSY

-475 RCSTYAANAEAVNTE
+475 RCSTYAANVEAVNTE

-519 SEEYYDLHKA
+519 SEEYYDLHKT

-561 DGSVIQQSQ
+561 DGSVIQQTQ
-570 LENLMKGATEGI
+570 LDNIMKGANDGV
-582 YPSIYK
+582 YPSIFK

>member
-1 MLNIIVMKH
+1 M
-10 ILKYGLFV
+10 LKY
-18 VASVMALCVSCSDDD
+18 AVMLIIAITGALSACSDDD
-33 EGGASDPV
+33 SESVEPQVKV
-41 VTIGQ
+41 VQ
-46 GEVLVGN
+46 EEVILN
-53 VAQEKRV
+53 NKAQQKKI
-60 SVQANVPIALVSS
+60 SIQTNVPLKLVSS
-73 ESWCVVEQEGETT
+73 ESWCTVEQEGETT
-86 ANGVTTFV
+86 AKGVATFV
-94 VKVESNTDAQER
+94 VSVESNDDAQER
-106 RALLQ
+106 RALIR
-111 VMYGEQSFGV
+111 VYSGETEYGVVS
-121 IAVTQTAGDKVVIAE
+121 VTQSAGDSIKIVE
-136 TSPMETSNEYREFTL
+136 TSPLSVENIYSEIVL
-151 TVSSTSEY
+151 TVQSTAEY
-159 EVTLSCDWIVR
+159 TVTLSCDWITQ
-170 KSSEEEGKE
+170 KDNAEEGKE
-179 LFAVKA
+179 TFAIKA
-185 NYGEARI
+185 NYDEART
-192 DTILFTCG
+192 DTIVFSCG

-206 VVSQAAGVIVDLG
+206 IITQAAGEIVDLG

-226 LAAKIFAGINIGNTM
+226 LAGKIFAGINIGNTM
-241 EVPLQEGADP
+241 EVPLGEGVEP
-251 NQSGE
+251 GTSGE
-256 TGWGNPVVNEDYIRG
+256 TGWGNPVINEDYIRG
-271 LRDAGFN
+271 LRNAGFN
-278 AVRIPCAWDSHIED
+278 AVRVPCAWNSHIED
-292 VETHKVADKWM
+292 FETYKVSDKWM
-303 ERVAEVVDM
+303 ARVKEVVDM
-312 VVNNGMYAIL
+312 IVNNGMYVIL

-332 NNCTADKQEAN
+332 NNCTPDKQEAN
-343 NEKQRALWTQI
+343 NKQQKALWTQI
-354 ANRFIEYDERLLF
+354 ANQFKEYDERVLF

-446 CLMEKDETWGKMLY
+446 CLMDKDETWGKMSY

-551 WDTGALISRK
+551 WDTGALVSRK
-561 DGSVIQQSQ
+561 DGSVIQQTQ
-570 LENLMKGATEGI
+570 LDNIMKGANDGV
-582 YPSIYK
+582 YPSIFK

>member
-1 MLNIIVMKH
+1 M
-10 ILKYGLFV
+10 LKY
-18 VASVMALCVSCSDDD
+18 AVMLIIAITGALSACSDDD
-33 EGGASDPV
+33 SESVEPQVTV
-41 VTIGQ
+41 VQ
-46 GEVLVGN
+46 EEVILN
-53 VAQEKRV
+53 NKAQQKKV
-60 SVQANVPIALVSS
+60 SIQTNVPLKLVSS
-73 ESWCVVEQEGETT
+73 ESWCTVEQEGETT
-86 ANGVTTFV
+86 AKGVATFV
-94 VKVESNTDAQER
+94 VSVESNGEAQER
-106 RALLQ
+106 RALIK
-111 VMYGEQSFGV
+111 VYSGETECGV
-121 IAVTQTAGDKVVIAE
+121 VSVTQSAGDSIKIVE
-136 TSPMETSNEYREFTL
+136 TSPLSVESIYSEIVL
-151 TVSSTSEY
+151 TVQSTAEY
-159 EVTLSCDWIVR
+159 TVTLSCDWITQ
-170 KSSEEEGKE
+170 KDNAEEGKE
-179 LFAVKA
+179 TFAIKA
-185 NYGEARI
+185 NYDEART
-192 DTILFTCG
+192 DTIVFSCG

-206 VVSQAAGVIVDLG
+206 IITQAAGEIVDLG

-226 LAAKIFAGINIGNTM
+226 LAGKIFAGINIGNTM
-241 EVPLQEGADP
+241 EVPLGEGVEP
-251 NQSGE
+251 GTSGE
-256 TGWGNPVVNEDYIRG
+256 TGWGNPVINEDYIRG
-271 LRDAGFN
+271 LRNAGFN
-278 AVRIPCAWDSHIED
+278 AVRVPCAWNSHIED
-292 VETHKVADKWM
+292 FETLKVSDKWM
-303 ERVAEVVDM
+303 ARVKEVVDM
-312 VVNNGMYAIL
+312 IVNNGMYVIL

-332 NNCTADKQEAN
+332 NNCTPNKQEAN
-343 NEKQRALWTQI
+343 NKQQKALWTQI
-354 ANRFIEYDERLLF
+354 ANQFKEYDERVLF

-446 CLMEKDETWGKMLY
+446 CLMEKDETWGKMSY
-460 FWGSQMSKVSAELKD
+460 FWGSQVSKVSAELKD

-561 DGSVIQQSQ
+561 DGSVIQQTQ
-570 LENLMKGATEGI
+570 LDNIMKGANDGV
-582 YPSIYK
+582 YPSIFK

>member
-1 MLNIIVMKH
+1 M
-10 ILKYGLFV
+10 LKY
-18 VASVMALCVSCSDDD
+18 AVMLIIAITGALSACSDDD
-33 EGGASDPV
+33 SESVEPQVKV
-41 VTIGQ
+41 VQ
-46 GEVLVGN
+46 EEVILN
-53 VAQEKRV
+53 NKAQQKKI
-60 SVQANVPIALVSS
+60 SIQTNVPLKLVSS
-73 ESWCVVEQEGETT
+73 ESWCTVEQEGETT
-86 ANGVTTFV
+86 AKGVATFV
-94 VKVESNTDAQER
+94 VSVESNGEAQER
-106 RALLQ
+106 RALIR
-111 VMYGEQSFGV
+111 VYSGETECGV
-121 IAVTQTAGDKVVIAE
+121 VSVTQSAGDSIKIVE
-136 TSPMETSNEYREFTL
+136 TSPLSVENIYSEIVL
-151 TVSSTSEY
+151 TVQSTAEY
-159 EVTLSCDWIVR
+159 TVTLSCDWITQ
-170 KSSEEEGKE
+170 KDNAEEGKE
-179 LFAVKA
+179 TFAIKA
-185 NYGEARI
+185 NYDEART
-192 DTILFTCG
+192 DTIVFSCG

-206 VVSQAAGVIVDLG
+206 IITQAAGEIVDLG

-226 LAAKIFAGINIGNTM
+226 LAGKIFAGINIGNTM
-241 EVPLQEGADP
+241 EVPLGEGVEP
-251 NQSGE
+251 GTSGE
-256 TGWGNPVVNEDYIRG
+256 TGWGNPVINEDYIRG
-271 LRDAGFN
+271 LRNAGFN
-278 AVRIPCAWDSHIED
+278 AVRVPCAWNSHIED
-292 VETHKVADKWM
+292 FETFKVSDKWM
-303 ERVAEVVDM
+303 ARVKEVVDM
-312 VVNNGMYAIL
+312 IVNNGMYVIL

-332 NNCTADKQEAN
+332 NNCTPDKQEAN
-343 NEKQRALWTQI
+343 NKQQKALWTQI
-354 ANRFIEYDERLLF
+354 ANQFKEYDERVLF

-446 CLMEKDETWGKMLY
+446 CLMDKDETWGKMSY

-561 DGSVIQQSQ
+561 DGSVIQQTQ
-570 LENLMKGATEGI
+570 LDNIMKGANDGV
-582 YPSIYK
+582 YPSIFK

>member
-1 MLNIIVMKH
+1 MRYM
-10 ILKYGLFV
+10 LKY
-18 VASVMALCVSCSDDD
+18 AVMLIIAITGALSACSDDD
-33 EGGASDPV
+33 SESVEPQVTV
-41 VTIGQ
+41 VQ
-46 GEVLVGN
+46 EEVILN
-53 VAQEKRV
+53 NKAQQKKI
-60 SVQANVPIALVSS
+60 SIQTNVPLKLVSS
-73 ESWCVVEQEGETT
+73 ESWCTVEQEGETT
-86 ANGVTTFV
+86 AKGVATFV
-94 VKVESNTDAQER
+94 VSVESNDEAQER
-106 RALLQ
+106 RALIK
-111 VMYGEQSFGV
+111 VYSGETEYGVVS
-121 IAVTQTAGDKVVIAE
+121 VTQSAGDSIKIVE
-136 TSPMETSNEYREFTL
+136 TSPLSVENIYSEIVL
-151 TVSSTSEY
+151 TVQSTAEY
-159 EVTLSCDWIVR
+159 TVTLSCDWITQ
-170 KSSEEEGKE
+170 KDNAEEGKE
-179 LFAVKA
+179 TFAIKA
-185 NYGEARI
+185 NYDEART
-192 DTILFTCG
+192 DTIVFSCG

-206 VVSQAAGVIVDLG
+206 IITQAAGEIVDLG

-226 LAAKIFAGINIGNTM
+226 LAGKIFAGINIGNTM
-241 EVPLQEGADP
+241 EVPLGEGVEP
-251 NQSGE
+251 GTSGE
-256 TGWGNPVVNEDYIRG
+256 TGWGNPVINEDYIRG
-271 LRDAGFN
+271 LRNAGFN
-278 AVRIPCAWDSHIED
+278 AVRVPCAWNSHIED
-292 VETHKVADKWM
+292 SETFKVSDKWM
-303 ERVAEVVDM
+303 ARVKEVVDM
-312 VVNNGMYAIL
+312 IVNNGMYVIL

-332 NNCTADKQEAN
+332 NNCTPDKQEAN
-343 NEKQRALWTQI
+343 NKQQKALWTQI
-354 ANRFIEYDERLLF
+354 ANQFKEYDERVLF

-446 CLMEKDETWGKMLY
+446 CLMDKDETWGKMSY

-475 RCSTYAANAEAVNTE
+475 RCSTYAANVEAVNTE

-546 LIPFL
+546 MIPFL

-561 DGSVIQQSQ
+561 DGSVIHQTQ
-570 LENLMKGATEGI
+570 LDNIMKGANDGV
-582 YPSIYK
+582 YPSIFK

>member
-1 MLNIIVMKH
+1 M
-10 ILKYGLFV
+10 LKY
-18 VASVMALCVSCSDDD
+18 AVMLIIAITGALSACSDDD
-33 EGGASDPV
+33 SESVEPQVKV
-41 VTIGQ
+41 VQ
-46 GEVLVGN
+46 EEVILN
-53 VAQEKRV
+53 NKAQQKKI
-60 SVQANVPIALVSS
+60 SIQTNVPLKLVSS
-73 ESWCVVEQEGETT
+73 EQWCTVEQEGETT
-86 ANGVTTFV
+86 AKGVATFV
-94 VKVESNTDAQER
+94 VSVESNDEAQER
-106 RALLQ
+106 RALIR
-111 VMYGEQSFGV
+111 VYSGETEYGVVS
-121 IAVTQTAGDKVVIAE
+121 VTQSAGDSIKIVE
-136 TSPMETSNEYREFTL
+136 TSPLSVENIYSEIVL
-151 TVSSTSEY
+151 TVQSTAEY
-159 EVTLSCDWIVR
+159 TVTLSCDWITQ
-170 KSSEEEGKE
+170 KDNAEEGKE
-179 LFAVKA
+179 TFAIKA
-185 NYGEARI
+185 NYDEART
-192 DTILFTCG
+192 DTIVFSCG

-206 VVSQAAGVIVDLG
+206 IITQAAGEIVDLG

-226 LAAKIFAGINIGNTM
+226 LAGKIFAGINIGNTM
-241 EVPLQEGADP
+241 EVPLGEGVEP
-251 NQSGE
+251 GTSGE
-256 TGWGNPVVNEDYIRG
+256 TGWGNPVINEDYIRG
-271 LRDAGFN
+271 LRNAGFN
-278 AVRIPCAWDSHIED
+278 AVRVPCAWNSHIED
-292 VETHKVADKWM
+292 FETYKVSDKWM
-303 ERVAEVVDM
+303 ARVKEVVDM
-312 VVNNGMYAIL
+312 IVNNGMYVIL

-332 NNCTADKQEAN
+332 NNCTPDKQEAN
-343 NEKQRALWTQI
+343 NKQQKALWTQI
-354 ANRFIEYDERLLF
+354 ANQFKEYDERVLF

-446 CLMEKDETWGKMLY
+446 CLMDKDETWGKMSY
-460 FWGSQMSKVSAELKD
+460 FWGSQVSKVSAELKD

-561 DGSVIQQSQ
+561 DGSVIQQTQ
-570 LENLMKGATEGI
+570 LDNIMKGANDGV
-582 YPSIYK
+582 YPSIFK

>member
-1 MLNIIVMKH
+1 MRYM
-10 ILKYGLFV
+10 LKY
-18 VASVMALCVSCSDDD
+18 AVMLIIAITGALSACSDDD
-33 EGGASDPV
+33 SESVEPQVTV
-41 VTIGQ
+41 VQ
-46 GEVLVGN
+46 EEVILN
-53 VAQEKRV
+53 NKAQQKKI
-60 SVQANVPIALVSS
+60 SIQTNVPLKLVSS
-73 ESWCVVEQEGETT
+73 ESWCTVEQEGETT
-86 ANGVTTFV
+86 AKGVATFV
-94 VKVESNTDAQER
+94 VSVESNGEAQER
-106 RALLQ
+106 RALIK
-111 VMYGEQSFGV
+111 VYSGETECGV
-121 IAVTQTAGDKVVIAE
+121 VSVTQSAGDSIKIVE
-136 TSPMETSNEYREFTL
+136 TSPLSVENIYSEIVL
-151 TVSSTSEY
+151 TVQSTAEY
-159 EVTLSCDWIVR
+159 TVTLSCDWITQ
-170 KSSEEEGKE
+170 KDNAEEGKE
-179 LFAVKA
+179 TFAIKA
-185 NYGEARI
+185 NYDEART
-192 DTILFTCG
+192 DTIVFSCG

-206 VVSQAAGVIVDLG
+206 IITQAAGEIVDLG

-226 LAAKIFAGINIGNTM
+226 LAGKIFAGINIGNTM
-241 EVPLQEGADP
+241 EVPLGEGVEP
-251 NQSGE
+251 GTSGE
-256 TGWGNPVVNEDYIRG
+256 TGWGNPVINEDYIRG
-271 LRDAGFN
+271 LRNAGFN
-278 AVRIPCAWDSHIED
+278 AVRVPCAWNSHIED
-292 VETHKVADKWM
+292 FETYKVSDKWM
-303 ERVAEVVDM
+303 ARVKEVVDM
-312 VVNNGMYAIL
+312 IVNNGMYVIL

-332 NNCTADKQEAN
+332 NNCTPDKQEAN
-343 NEKQRALWTQI
+343 NKQQKALWTQI
-354 ANRFIEYDERLLF
+354 ANQFKEYDERVLF

-446 CLMEKDETWGKMLY
+446 CLMDKDETWGKMSY

-475 RCSTYAANAEAVNTE
+475 RCSTYAANVEAVNTE

-546 LIPFL
+546 MIPFL

-561 DGSVIQQSQ
+561 DGSVIQQTQ
-570 LENLMKGATEGI
+570 LDNIMKGANDGV
-582 YPSIYK
+582 YPSIFK

>member
-1 MLNIIVMKH
+1 MRYM
-10 ILKYGLFV
+10 LKY
-18 VASVMALCVSCSDDD
+18 AVMLIIAITGALSACSDDD
-33 EGGASDPV
+33 SESVEPQVKV
-41 VTIGQ
+41 VQ
-46 GEVLVGN
+46 EEVILN
-53 VAQEKRV
+53 NKAQQKKI
-60 SVQANVPIALVSS
+60 SIQTNVPLKLVSS
-73 ESWCVVEQEGETT
+73 ESWCTVEQEGETT
-86 ANGVTTFV
+86 AKGVATFV
-94 VKVESNTDAQER
+94 VSVESNDEAQER
-106 RALLQ
+106 RALIR
-111 VMYGEQSFGV
+111 VYSGETEYGVVS
-121 IAVTQTAGDKVVIAE
+121 VTQSAGDSIKIVE
-136 TSPMETSNEYREFTL
+136 TSPLSVENIYSEIVL
-151 TVSSTSEY
+151 TVQSTAEY
-159 EVTLSCDWIVR
+159 TVTLSCDWITQ
-170 KSSEEEGKE
+170 KDNAEEGKE
-179 LFAVKA
+179 IFAIKA
-185 NYGEARI
+185 NYDEART
-192 DTILFTCG
+192 DTIVFSCG

-206 VVSQAAGVIVDLG
+206 IITQAAGEIVDLG

-226 LAAKIFAGINIGNTM
+226 LAGKIFAGINIGNTM
-241 EVPLQEGADP
+241 EVPLGEGVEP
-251 NQSGE
+251 GTSGE
-256 TGWGNPVVNEDYIRG
+256 TGWGNPVINEDYIRG
-271 LRDAGFN
+271 LRNAGFN
-278 AVRIPCAWDSHIED
+278 AVRVPCAWNSHIED
-292 VETHKVADKWM
+292 FETFKVSDKWM
-303 ERVAEVVDM
+303 ARVKEVVDM
-312 VVNNGMYAIL
+312 IVNNGMYVIL

-332 NNCTADKQEAN
+332 NNCTPDKQEAN
-343 NEKQRALWTQI
+343 NKQQKALWTQI
-354 ANRFIEYDERLLF
+354 ANQFKEYDERVLF

-416 EKTDQLMALPTD
+416 EKTEQLMALPTD

-446 CLMEKDETWGKMLY
+446 CLMEKDETWGKMSY
-460 FWGSQMSKVSAELKD
+460 FWGSQVSKVSAELKD

-561 DGSVIQQSQ
+561 DGSVIQQTQ
-570 LENLMKGATEGI
+570 LDNIMKGANDGV
-582 YPSIYK
+582 YPSIFK

>member
-1 MLNIIVMKH
+1 MRYM
-10 ILKYGLFV
+10 LKY
-18 VASVMALCVSCSDDD
+18 AVMLIIAITGALSACSDDD
-33 EGGASDPV
+33 SESVEPQVKV
-41 VTIGQ
+41 VQ
-46 GEVLVGN
+46 EEVILN
-53 VAQEKRV
+53 NKAQQKKI
-60 SVQANVPIALVSS
+60 SIQTNVPLKLVSS
-73 ESWCVVEQEGETT
+73 ESWCTVEQEGETT
-86 ANGVTTFV
+86 AKGVATFV
-94 VKVESNTDAQER
+94 VSVESNDEAQER
-106 RALLQ
+106 RALIK
-111 VMYGEQSFGV
+111 VYSGETEYGVVS
-121 IAVTQTAGDKVVIAE
+121 VTQSAGDSIKIVE
-136 TSPMETSNEYREFTL
+136 TSPLSVENIYSEIVL
-151 TVSSTSEY
+151 TVQSTAEY
-159 EVTLSCDWIVR
+159 TVTLSCDWITQ
-170 KSSEEEGKE
+170 KDNAEEGKE
-179 LFAVKA
+179 TFAIKA
-185 NYGEARI
+185 NYDEART
-192 DTILFTCG
+192 DTIVFSCG

-206 VVSQAAGVIVDLG
+206 IITQAAGEIVDLG

-226 LAAKIFAGINIGNTM
+226 LAGKIFAGINIGNTM
-241 EVPLQEGADP
+241 EVPLGEGVEP
-251 NQSGE
+251 GTSGE
-256 TGWGNPVVNEDYIRG
+256 TGWGNPVINEDYIRG
-271 LRDAGFN
+271 LRNAGFN
-278 AVRIPCAWDSHIED
+278 AVRVPCAWNSHIED
-292 VETHKVADKWM
+292 FETFKVSDKWM
-303 ERVAEVVDM
+303 ARVKEVVDM
-312 VVNNGMYAIL
+312 IVNNGMYVIL

-332 NNCTADKQEAN
+332 NNCTPDKQEAN
-343 NEKQRALWTQI
+343 NKQQKALWTQI
-354 ANRFIEYDERLLF
+354 ANQFKEYDERVLF

-446 CLMEKDETWGKMLY
+446 CLMDKDETWGKMSY

-561 DGSVIQQSQ
+561 DGSVIQQTQ
-570 LENLMKGATEGI
+570 LDNIMKGANDGV
-582 YPSIYK
+582 YPSIFK

>member
-1 MLNIIVMKH
+1 MRYM
-10 ILKYGLFV
+10 LKY
-18 VASVMALCVSCSDDD
+18 AVMLIIAITGALSACSDDD
-33 EGGASDPV
+33 SESVEPQVTV
-41 VTIGQ
+41 VQ
-46 GEVLVGN
+46 EEVILN
-53 VAQEKRV
+53 NKAQQKKI
-60 SVQANVPIALVSS
+60 SIQTNVPLKLVSS
-73 ESWCVVEQEGETT
+73 ESWCTVEQEGETT
-86 ANGVTTFV
+86 AKGVATFV
-94 VKVESNTDAQER
+94 VSVESNDEAQER
-106 RALLQ
+106 RALIK
-111 VMYGEQSFGV
+111 VYSGETEYGVVS
-121 IAVTQTAGDKVVIAE
+121 VTQSAGDSIKIVE
-136 TSPMETSNEYREFTL
+136 TSPLSVENIYSEIVL
-151 TVSSTSEY
+151 TVQSTAEY
-159 EVTLSCDWIVR
+159 TVTLSCDWITQ
-170 KSSEEEGKE
+170 KDNAEEGKE
-179 LFAVKA
+179 TFAIKA
-185 NYGEARI
+185 NYDEART
-192 DTILFTCG
+192 DTIVFSCG

-206 VVSQAAGVIVDLG
+206 IITQAAGEIVDLG

-226 LAAKIFAGINIGNTM
+226 LAGKIFAGINIGNTM
-241 EVPLQEGADP
+241 EVPLGEGVEP
-251 NQSGE
+251 GTSGE
-256 TGWGNPVVNEDYIRG
+256 TGWGNPVINEDYIRG
-271 LRDAGFN
+271 LRNAGFN
-278 AVRIPCAWDSHIED
+278 AVRVPCAWNSHIED
-292 VETHKVADKWM
+292 FETYKVSDKWM
-303 ERVAEVVDM
+303 ARVKEVVDM
-312 VVNNGMYAIL
+312 IVNNGMYVIL

-332 NNCTADKQEAN
+332 NNCTPDKQEAN
-343 NEKQRALWTQI
+343 NKQQKALWTQI
-354 ANRFIEYDERLLF
+354 ANQFKEYDERVLF

-446 CLMEKDETWGKMLY
+446 CLMDKDETWGKMSY

-475 RCSTYAANAEAVNTE
+475 RCSTYAANVEAVNTE

-546 LIPFL
+546 MMPFL

-561 DGSVIQQSQ
+561 DGSVIQQTQ
-570 LENLMKGATEGI
+570 LDNIMKGANDGV
-582 YPSIYK
+582 YPSIFK

>member
-1 MLNIIVMKH
+1 M
-10 ILKYGLFV
+10 LKY
-18 VASVMALCVSCSDDD
+18 AVMLIIAITGALSACSDDD
-33 EGGASDPV
+33 SESVEPQVTV
-41 VTIGQ
+41 VQ
-46 GEVLVGN
+46 EEVILN
-53 VAQEKRV
+53 NKAQQKKI
-60 SVQANVPIALVSS
+60 SIQTNVPLKLVSS
-73 ESWCVVEQEGETT
+73 ESWCTVEQEGETT
-86 ANGVTTFV
+86 AKGVATFV
-94 VKVESNTDAQER
+94 VSVESNGEAQER
-106 RALLQ
+106 RALIK
-111 VMYGEQSFGV
+111 VYSGETECGV
-121 IAVTQTAGDKVVIAE
+121 VSVTQSAGDSIKIVE
-136 TSPMETSNEYREFTL
+136 TSPLSVENIYSEIVL
-151 TVSSTSEY
+151 TVQSTAEY
-159 EVTLSCDWIVR
+159 TVTLSCDWITQ
-170 KSSEEEGKE
+170 KDNAEEGKE
-179 LFAVKA
+179 TFAIKA
-185 NYGEARI
+185 NYDEART
-192 DTILFTCG
+192 DTIVFSCG

-206 VVSQAAGVIVDLG
+206 IITQAAGEIVDLG

-226 LAAKIFAGINIGNTM
+226 LAGKIFAGINIGNTM
-241 EVPLQEGADP
+241 EVPLGEGVEP
-251 NQSGE
+251 GTSGE
-256 TGWGNPVVNEDYIRG
+256 TGWGNPVINEDYIRG
-271 LRDAGFN
+271 LRNAGFN
-278 AVRIPCAWDSHIED
+278 AVRVPCAWNSHIED
-292 VETHKVADKWM
+292 FETYKVSDKWM
-303 ERVAEVVDM
+303 ARVKEVVDM
-312 VVNNGMYAIL
+312 IVNNGMYVIL

-332 NNCTADKQEAN
+332 NNCTPDKQEAN
-343 NEKQRALWTQI
+343 NKQQKALWTQI
-354 ANRFIEYDERLLF
+354 ANQFKEYDERVLF

-446 CLMEKDETWGKMLY
+446 CLMDKDETWGKMSY

-475 RCSTYAANAEAVNTE
+475 RCSTYAANVEAVNTE

-546 LIPFL
+546 MIPFL

-561 DGSVIQQSQ
+561 DGSVIQQTQ
-570 LENLMKGATEGI
+570 LDNIMKGANDGV
-582 YPSIYK
+582 YPSIFK